1 MRAPMQKLIYVG
13 ASEKTPEEQ
22 IATVNRIQEATEQ
35 QFDEAMAEEERLEN
49 ERRTNGFDFEM
60 DAAGVFHMFTLQGL
74 LSFVMMFGIFGLAVS
89 QSGDNTNAVLA
100 VLAGTAAGTASMYVV
115 AKVFQA
121 MQSLESDGTVVHN
134 KALGARGTVYRRIDP
149 NKPGQVQVEFQ
160 GALRTMS
167 ARSDDEAATLETG
180 SLIEVVD
187 TIGEIL
193 IVAPLDRKAPTRKE
207 EE

>member
-1 MRAPMQKLIYVG
+1 MLDTILGFFGLEGISGVDVLFAACAIIGTILFLLYFVLVMLTG
-13 ASEKTPEEQ
+13 A
-22 IATVNRIQEATEQ
+22 A
-35 QFDEAMAEEERLEN
+35 DGMLEVA
-49 ERRTNGFDFEM
+49 GFDFEM

-167 ARSDDEAATLETG
+167 AHSDDEAATLETG

>member
-1 MRAPMQKLIYVG
+1 MLDTILGWFGLEGITGVDVLFAACAIIGTVLFILYFILVMVTG
-13 ASEKTPEEQ
+13 A
-22 IATVNRIQEATEQ
+22 A
-35 QFDEAMAEEERLEN
+35 DGMLEVA
-49 ERRTNGFDFEM
+49 GFDFEM

-89 QSGDNTNAVLA
+89 QSGNNTNAVLA
-100 VLAGTAAGTASMYVV
+100 VLAGTAAGTASMYLV

-121 MQSLESDGTVVHN
+121 MRSLESDGTVVHSR
-134 KALGARGTVYRRIDP
+134 ALGARGTIYRRIAP

-167 ARSDDEAATLETG
+167 ARSDDNAATLETG

-193 IVAPLDRKAPTRKE
+193 IVKPLDRKANTKNAE
-207 EE
+207 E